1 MKKIREADLQVFKKE
16 SQKELQADIEGVTR
30 LERLVL
36 VDQKT
41 GEDWEVVLYDGKIHI
56 EPFDKDEKRDFRINK
71 IIDEN

>member
-1 MKKIREADLQVFKKE
+1 MKIREADFQIFKKDSE
-16 SQKELQADIEGVTR
+16 KEVQADIEGVTR

-71 IIDEN
+71 VIDED

>member
-1 MKKIREADLQVFKKE
+1 MKIREADFQIFKKE
-16 SQKELQADIEGVTR
+16 SKKELQADIEGVTR

-56 EPFDKDEKRDFRINK
+56 EPFDKDEKRNFRINK
-71 IIDEN
+71 VIDEN

>member
-1 MKKIREADLQVFKKE
+1 MKIREADFQIFKKDSE
-16 SQKELQADIEGVTR
+16 KEVQADIEGVTR

-56 EPFDKDEKRDFRINK
+56 EPFEKYEKRDFRINK
-71 IIDEN
+71 VIDED

>member
-1 MKKIREADLQVFKKE
+1 MRIREADFQIIKKDSE
-16 SQKELQADIEGVTR
+16 KEVQADIEGVTR
-30 LERLVL
+30 LERLIL

-71 IIDEN
+71 VIDED

>member
-1 MKKIREADLQVFKKE
+1 MKIREADFQIFKKE
-16 SQKELQADIEGVTR
+16 SKKELQADIEGVTR
-30 LERLVL
+30 LQRLVI

-71 IIDEN
+71 VIDED

>member
-1 MKKIREADLQVFKKE
+1 MKIREADFQIFKKE
-16 SQKELQADIEGVTR
+16 SKKELQADIEGVTR

-56 EPFDKDEKRDFRINK
+56 EPFEKDEKRDFRINK
-71 IIDEN
+71 VIDEN

>member
-1 MKKIREADLQVFKKE
+1 MRIREADFQIFKKK
-16 SQKELQADIEGVTR
+16 SQKEIQADIEGVTR

-71 IIDEN
+71 VIDED

>member
-1 MKKIREADLQVFKKE
+1 MKIREADFQIFKKE
-16 SQKELQADIEGVTR
+16 SKKELQADIEGVTR

-56 EPFDKDEKRDFRINK
+56 EPFDKDKKRDFRINK
-71 IIDEN
+71 VIDEN

>member
-1 MKKIREADLQVFKKE
+1 MRIREADFQIFKKE
-16 SQKELQADIEGVTR
+16 SKKEIQADIEGVTR

-56 EPFDKDEKRDFRINK
+56 EPFDKDKKRDFRINK
-71 IIDEN
+71 VIDEN

>member
-1 MKKIREADLQVFKKE
+1 MKIREAYFQIFKQE
-16 SQKELQADIEGVTR
+16 SKKELQADIEGVTR

-56 EPFDKDEKRDFRINK
+56 EPFEKDEKRDFRINK
-71 IIDEN
+71 VIDED

>member
-1 MKKIREADLQVFKKE
+1 MRIREADFQIFKKE
-16 SQKELQADIEGVTR
+16 SRKEIQADIEGVTR

-71 IIDEN
+71 VIDED

>member
-1 MKKIREADLQVFKKE
+1 MKIREADFQILKKE

-41 GEDWEVVLYDGKIHI
+41 GKDWEVVLYDGKIHI

-71 IIDEN
+71 VIDEN

>member
-1 MKKIREADLQVFKKE
+1 MKIREADFQIFKKE

-30 LERLVL
+30 LQRLVL

-56 EPFDKDEKRDFRINK
+56 EPFDKDEKRNFRINK
-71 IIDEN
+71 VINEG

>member
-1 MKKIREADLQVFKKE
+1 MKIREANFQIIKKE

-41 GEDWEVVLYDGKIHI
+41 GEDWEVVIYDGKVHI
-56 EPFDKDEKRDFRINK
+56 EPFDKDEKRNFRINK
-71 IIDEN
+71 VIDEN

>member
-1 MKKIREADLQVFKKE
+1 MKIREADFQIFKKE
-16 SQKELQADIEGVTR
+16 SKKEIQADIEGVTR

-41 GEDWEVVLYDGKIHI
+41 GEDWEIVLYDGKIHI

-71 IIDEN
+71 VIDEN

>member
-1 MKKIREADLQVFKKE
+1 MKIREADFQIFKKDSE
-16 SQKELQADIEGVTR
+16 KEVQADIEGVTR

-56 EPFDKDEKRDFRINK
+56 EPFEKDEKRDFRINK
-71 IIDEN
+71 VIDED

>member
-1 MKKIREADLQVFKKE
+1 MKIRESNFQISKKE
-16 SQKELQADIEGVTR
+16 SKKELQADIEGVTR
-30 LERLVL
+30 LQRLVL

-71 IIDEN
+71 VIDED